1 MTATAFQP
9 RQRWR
14 TTEAL
19 ADHAWKIAT
28 LIVFAAWLLVIG
40 THHEAWVDESQ
51 AWLLARDSNLIQLLI
66 ERVRY
71 EGTPGLW
78 HLVLW
83 VCIRC
88 GLAFTGLF
96 LVSTACALAGAA
108 LLLWCSPFPPL
119 LRILLTASY
128 FGGYQFA
135 IVARSYALDLVLLP
149 VLAILF
155 QERTKR
161 PIAYGTALGL
171 LANSNAHSFLVA
183 GILGAEWL
191 ITLIRT
197 GRLRPAL
204 AGPSVAVALGL
215 FALLVAWP
223 PSDNG
228 FLPVERPSPVAAGLR
243 FISEAFIDRIDFL
256 SARSPSPLDQT
267 LGLILSLLLLAPSL
281 MLFRRAMVSMLLAA
295 TAMVLIG
302 FSGLTY
308 ANVWHSGILFLVWIF
323 GLWIAWPAL
332 KNSKRLKHAAIAALT
347 IIGTVQAIEAARSGI
362 WDIRH
367 SYSGSAQAAHALADW
382 RGVHPG
388 AHMAVAG
395 FKALAVQPYYS
406 ANIFAN
412 YQRGASEPSYIVWT
426 RGETWQPFNTLLE
439 AHKAMTDG
447 YDALLMSAYA
457 ISPSDFADLEQ
468 MSRKDGYRATA
479 VYPGSMEW
487 KGYAR
492 EDDTLIF
499 FTRQS

>member
-1 MTATAFQP
+1 MA
-9 RQRWR
+9 
-14 TTEAL
+14 TEAI
-19 ADHAWKIAT
+19 ADHAWKITA
-28 LIVFAAWLLVIG
+28 LIAFAAWLLVIG
-40 THHEAWVDESQ
+40 THHESWIDESQ
-51 AWLLARDSNLIQLLI
+51 AWLLARDSNLTQLLI

-78 HLVLW
+78 HLLLW
-83 VCIRC
+83 LCIRC
-88 GLAFTGLF
+88 GLPFTGLF

-108 LLLWCSPFPPL
+108 LLLWRSPFPPP

-155 QERTKR
+155 QERTER

-183 GILGAEWL
+183 GVLGAEWL
-191 ITLIRT
+191 VALIRT
-197 GRLRPAL
+197 RKLRPGF
-204 AGPSVAVALGL
+204 AGLSVAISLGL
-215 FALLVAWP
+215 CALLVAWQP
-223 PSDNG
+223 TDNG
-228 FLPVERPSPVAAGLR
+228 FLTAERLPPIAVGLR
-243 FISEAFIDRIDFL
+243 FINEAFVDRINLL
-256 SARSPSPLDQT
+256 SARSPSPLEQK
-267 LGLILSLLLLAPSL
+267 LGLMLSLLLLAPSFI
-281 MLFRRAMVSMLLAA
+281 LFRRAMVTVLLAA
-295 TAMVLIG
+295 TAIVLIV

-308 ANVWHSGILFLVWIF
+308 ANAWHSGILFLVWIF

-332 KNSKRLKHAAIAALT
+332 KDSKMLKHAAITALT
-347 IIGTVQAIEAARSGI
+347 VIGTAQAIEAARSGI

-367 SYSGSAQAAHALADW
+367 SYSGSAQAAPALAAW
-382 RGVHPG
+382 RVAHPG
-388 AHMAVAG
+388 ARIAVAG

-406 ANIFAN
+406 TNIFAN
-412 YQRGASEPSYIVWT
+412 YQRGAPEPSYIVWK
-426 RGETWQPFNTLLE
+426 RGETWQPSNALLE
-439 AHKAMTDG
+439 AHKAMADG
-447 YDALLMSAYA
+447 YDALLMSACA

-468 MSRKDGYRATA
+468 TFRKDGYRATA
-479 VYPGSMEW
+479 VYSGNMEW